1 MLGLFALNIIKI
13 PCTKAFAKLLYKA
26 KKFLYAGSFCVENNK
41 ILTQKLLPSF
51 SRKAGKAGKAGEKA
65 GEKKC
70 IYTLETEKVSGATK

>member
-26 KKFLYAGSFCVENNK
+26 KNFLYAGSFCVENNK

-51 SRKAGKAGKAGEKA
+51 SRKAGKAGEKA